1 MHVDAPRVD
10 VPFHCRCDAR
20 ITIFA
25 QLTRGRWLAEVEG
38 NVLRTVRGQ
47 ARTFTTA
54 DRAYSAAAGFIA
66 ATKAKEDA
74 RAAFNQKEARVEKL
88 PKTFQGAEV
97 VRGEG
102 MNADELDAF
111 LERRAMDSFVATADM
126 WIVVEDKA
134 LEDIDDSVE
143 VKGFDNKSE
152 AVRYAQA
159 RSKGNVDHRVLRV
172 TEQVLVVAT
181 MNDL

>member
-10 VPFHCRCDAR
+10 VPFHCKCDAR
-20 ITIFA
+20 ITIFP
-25 QLTRGRWLAEVEG
+25 QLTRGKWLAEVEG
-38 NVLRTVRGQ
+38 NLLRTARGQ

-54 DRAYSAAAGFIA
+54 DRAYRAAAGFLA

-74 RAAFNQKEARVEKL
+74 LAAFHQKEACVGKL
-88 PKTFQGAEV
+88 PKTFGGAEV

-126 WIVVEDKA
+126 WLVIENNA

-143 VKGFDNKSE
+143 VKGFDNKAE

-172 TEQVLVVAT
+172 TDQVLVIAT